1 MRSDGLP
8 YVEAMQYGLYA
19 MNYGSCAEPDNI
31 VRVAAHAEAA
41 GFESLWTGEHFAL
54 PDPKPDWFTMEPTLP
69 YLDAIVA
76 LTLMATHTETI
87 KIAAGVFELPLHSP
101 VMLAKQLTS
110 IDRVSNGRLL
120 AGVGAGYLEAEY
132 AAFGVPLSERGSR
145 TDEYIDAMRAL
156 WTMPAPEYR
165 GRHVTIAGVDSHP
178 RPVQPG
184 GPPIIVG
191 GLSDA
196 ARRRAV
202 TRGNGWFVYDTD
214 VAWVRHAV
222 TQLAAESE
230 RLERRAELGQVEL
243 TVIPAGTFDRRAA
256 EEYEA
261 AGADRVVLTPQ
272 HDLPLERRHEGVA
285 ADQILRMI
293 DTFATQL
300 LDR

>member
-1 MRSDGLP
+1 MPSDGVS
-8 YVEAMQYGLYA
+8 YVDAMRYGLYA
-19 MNYGSCAEPDNI
+19 MNYGSCAEPDNV

-101 VMLAKQLTS
+101 VMLAKQLTG
-110 IDRVSNGRLL
+110 IDHVSNGRLL
-120 AGVGAGYLEAEY
+120 AGVGVGYLEAEY

-184 GPPIIVG
+184 GPPIIIG

-196 ARRRAV
+196 ARHRAV

-214 VAWVRHAV
+214 VPWVREAMAQV
-222 TQLAAESE
+222 ADESE
-230 RLERRAELGQVEL
+230 RSERRAELGRLEL
-243 TVIPAGTFDRRAA
+243 TVIPPGTFDPRAA

-261 AGADRVVLTPQ
+261 AGVSRIVLTPQ
-272 HDLPLERRHEGVA
+272 HDLPLERRHESVA
-285 ADQILRMI
+285 VEQILRMI
-293 DTFATQL
+293 DTFAAQL
-300 LDR
+300 LGR